1 VLYQKTFKGVEEK
14 RAISLRGIQFLIRP
28 TEFLSFIYSQ
38 RLGDDLKKRRKKH
51 LRSTLDKHDLHVG
64 TSC

>member
-14 RAISLRGIQFLIRP
+14 RTISLRGIQFLIRP

-38 RLGDDLKKRRKKH
+38 RLGDDLKKEGKNI
-51 LRSTLDKHDLHVG
+51 
-64 TSC
+64 